1 MEFFPV
7 FDLCRCGMII
17 LLNEGLCW
25 LWNNKLIFSDITAVG
40 IFNYTNRHVLWC
52 HQERR
57 SYQIQYPSQNGKL
70 SEKKNRQSIFKRQ
83 YLKNLSEVI
92 WSKSCNISDVQDII
106 NNNELIWNWLFWLNR
121 YKDIIKFTY
130 KKIRYT
136 NRSKTGTGYLDKS
149 TGKWTEP
156 SIFRKHSLYHFH

>member
-25 LWNNKLIFSDITAVG
+25 LWNNKLIFSDIRAVG

-57 SYQIQYPSQNGKL
+57 SYQIQCPSQNGKL
-70 SEKKNRQSIFKRQ
+70 SGKKNRQSIFKRQ

-106 NNNELIWNWLFWLNR
+106 NNNEFIWNWLFWLNR
-121 YKDIIKFTY
+121 YKDIIKFTFKDTIY
-130 KKIRYT
+130 KQK
-136 NRSKTGTGYLDKS
+136 
-149 TGKWTEP
+149 
-156 SIFRKHSLYHFH
+156 